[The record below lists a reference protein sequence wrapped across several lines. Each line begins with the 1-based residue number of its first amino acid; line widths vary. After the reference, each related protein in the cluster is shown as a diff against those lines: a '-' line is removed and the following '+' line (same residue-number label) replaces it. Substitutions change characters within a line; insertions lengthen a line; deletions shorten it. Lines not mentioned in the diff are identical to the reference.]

1 MTGQGSIDS
10 TNTCVAGCNGM
21 IHIVTPANHLDSDY
35 HDVDHLD
42 SDYHDVDIHIEYLTV
57 STQENYFKG
66 RNFKTV
72 HFYGIGSTHASN
84 SADQEPTN
92 LYMNDL
98 VSIIC
103 SSIKWYPMHNG

>member
-1 MTGQGSIDS
+1 
-10 TNTCVAGCNGM
+10 M
-21 IHIVTPANHLDSDY
+21 IHIVTPANHLDY
-35 HDVDHLD
+35 
-42 SDYHDVDIHIEYLTV
+42 DYHDVDIVKAAYRIPDCL
-57 STQENYFKG
+57 TQENYFKG